1 MHFIQAPDHKSDFS
15 DGCGQSLDCI
25 FHKLTSCTHADVA
38 KATDTIYFP
47 WATDVPEVFF
57 RTHPG
62 SLPPILGQVIKRLYP
77 DITPDARRYWW
88 RSQVAAYIMRPN
100 GAAMQ
105 RLRELRM
112 DPKLHQ
118 GFHLTKGK
126 DSGTVLKMP
135 FPVPEGA
142 FSMHVRHGDKGY
154 VILLSCCS

>member
-1 MHFIQAPDHKSDFS
+1 MHFIQAPDHRSDFS
-15 DGCGQSLDCI
+15 NGCGQSLDCI
-25 FHKLTSCTHADVA
+25 FHKLTSCTHADAA
-38 KATDTIYFP
+38 KARDTIYFP
-47 WATDVPEVFF
+47 WATDVPDVFF

-62 SLPPILGQVIKRLYP
+62 SLPPVLGQAMKRLYP

-142 FSMHVRHGDKGY
+142 FNMHVRHGDKGY
-154 VILLSCCS
+154 VIPLPCCS